1 MRTLL
6 ATALAALAFASCVK
20 ESNNETKYLVNETSS
35 KVEWKGSAPDHFHL
49 GKFNVKGSVI
59 TKPNGV
65 IKSGDFVIPIA
76 SIDNYDLPD
85 PVKHELLSHLKSADF
100 FNMALHPEAAFKI
113 LQVTPYSGGDSLA
126 IAGANYRVSGNFTML
141 GETRQFSF
149 PAKVSIIGDSLKT
162 VADFTIDRTNWG
174 MKSYSDPNGKLYILP
189 WVNLHLDIRTA
200 RVK

>member
-6 ATALAALAFASCVK
+6 ATALAALAFTSCVK
-20 ESNNETKYLVNETSS
+20 ESNNETKYLVNEASS

-49 GKFNVKGSVI
+49 GRFSVKGSVV

-65 IKSGDFVIPIA
+65 IKAGDLVIPIA

-85 PVKHELLSHLKSADF
+85 EVKPQLLSHLKSADF
-100 FNMALHPEAAFKI
+100 FNMALHPEATFKI

-126 IAGANYRVSGNFTML
+126 IAGANYLVSGNFTML
-141 GETRQFSF
+141 GETRRFSF
-149 PAKVSIIGDSLKT
+149 PARVSIMGDSLKT
-162 VADFTIDRTNWG
+162 EADFSIDRTNWG
-174 MKSYSDPNGKLYILP
+174 MKSYSDPKGELFILP
-189 WVNLHLDIRTA
+189 WVDLHLDIRTA

>member
-6 ATALAALAFASCVK
+6 ATAFAALTFTSCVK
-20 ESNNETKYLVNETSS
+20 ESNNETRYLVNEASS

-49 GKFNVKGSVI
+49 GKFNVKGSVT

-65 IKSGDFVIPIA
+65 IKAGEFVIPIA

-85 PVKHELLSHLKSADF
+85 PVKHDLLSHLKSPDF
-100 FNMALHPEAAFKI
+100 FNMALHPNAAFKI

-126 IAGANYRVSGNFTML
+126 VAGANYRVSGNFSML

-149 PAKVSIIGDSLKT
+149 PAKVSIMGDSLKT

-174 MKSYSDPNGKLYILP
+174 MKSYSDPKGELYILP
-189 WVNLHLDIRTA
+189 WVELHLDIRTA
-200 RVK
+200 RLK